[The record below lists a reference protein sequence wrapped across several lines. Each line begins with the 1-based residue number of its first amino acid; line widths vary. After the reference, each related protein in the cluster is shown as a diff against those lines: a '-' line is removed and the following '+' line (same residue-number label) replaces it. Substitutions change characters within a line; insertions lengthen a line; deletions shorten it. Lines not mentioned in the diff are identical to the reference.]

1 MLRMMTVLLGLIM
14 VVAVSGCADAAL
26 PAPSAPSAPVAAVV
40 DADDSPDPASGLPA
54 ERDVLPTTTATSRP
68 TRTSVATASP
78 SPTRRPTRTPVA
90 TATAQ
95 ATEIGEREEASPEA
109 TSAPIATPTLEREAL
124 PEPEATDIPTP
135 EPTAAPVAAAP
146 PISNLAAYAGPG
158 VPAWIEAGS
167 VGLGTPLVAVGLDPY
182 GVPIVPDH
190 DAAWYSLSGLPGMG
204 ENVVLWG
211 HVLRFQSAPELPAPF
226 ERVKDLGVGSTLTLY
241 TGDGVAHRYV
251 VSQQVWATPDEV
263 HYILPQGYER
273 LTLVSCIG
281 DAVITNGS
289 VVDMSHRLI
298 TIATPLR

>member
-14 VVAVSGCADAAL
+14 VVAVSGCADAA
-26 PAPSAPSAPVAAVV
+26 PPAPSAPVAAVV
-40 DADDSPDPASGLPA
+40 DADDSPDSASGLPA
-54 ERDVLPTTTATSRP
+54 ERDVPPTATATSRP

-95 ATEIGEREEASPEA
+95 ATEIGEREVASPEA
-109 TSAPIATPTLEREAL
+109 TSAPIAMPTPKQEAT
-124 PEPEATDIPTP
+124 PEPEATAIPAP
-135 EPTAAPVAAAP
+135 EPTAAPAAAAP
-146 PISNLAAYAGPG
+146 PLSNLAAYAGPG
-158 VPAWIEAGS
+158 VPAWIEAES
-167 VGLGTPLVAVGLDPY
+167 VGLGTPLVAVGLDAY

>member
-1 MLRMMTVLLGLIM
+1 M
-14 VVAVSGCADAAL
+14 VVAVSGCADAAP
-26 PAPSAPSAPVAAVV
+26 PAPPAPVAAVV
-40 DADDSPDPASGLPA
+40 DADDSPAPASGLPA
-54 ERDVLPTTTATSRP
+54 ERDGPPTATVTPRP
-68 TRTSVATASP
+68 THTSVVTASP
-78 SPTRRPTRTPVA
+78 SPTRRPTDLP

-95 ATEIGEREEASPEA
+95 ATEIGEREVASPTPEA
-109 TSAPIATPTLEREAL
+109 TSAPIATPTPEREAT

-167 VGLGTPLVAVGLDPY
+167 VGLGTPLVAVGLDAY

>member
-14 VVAVSGCADAAL
+14 VVAVSGCADAAP
-26 PAPSAPSAPVAAVV
+26 PAPSAPVVAVV
-40 DADDSPDPASGLPA
+40 DADDSPDPASGLTA
-54 ERDVLPTTTATSRP
+54 ERDEPPPATATARP

-95 ATEIGEREEASPEA
+95 ATEIGEREMATPTLEA
-109 TSAPIATPTLEREAL
+109 TSAPIATPTPEREAT
-124 PEPEATDIPTP
+124 PEPEVTAVPAP
-135 EPTAAPVAAAP
+135 QPTAAPVAAAP
-146 PISNLAAYAGPG
+146 PISNLAAYAGPS
-158 VPAWIEAGS
+158 VPAWIEAES
-167 VGLGTPLVAVGLDPY
+167 IGLGTPLVAVGLDAY

-226 ERVKDLGVGSTLTLY
+226 ERVKDLEIGSVLTLY
-241 TGDGVAHRYV
+241 TGDGAAHRYV

>member
-1 MLRMMTVLLGLIM
+1 M
-14 VVAVSGCADAAL
+14 VVAVSGCADAA
-26 PAPSAPSAPVAAVV
+26 PPAPVATVM
-40 DADDSPDPASGLPA
+40 DADDSLDTTSGLHA
-54 ERDVLPTTTATSRP
+54 ERAATP
-68 TRTSVATASP
+68 AVPATP
-78 SPTRRPTRTPVA
+78 RPTRTPVA
-90 TATAQ
+90 TAIPEPSPTRRPTDLPTTTAQ
-95 ATEIGEREEASPEA
+95 ATEIVEREVASPTLA
-109 TSAPIATPTLEREAL
+109 APSAPIATPTPEQEAT
-124 PEPEATDIPTP
+124 PAPEATALPTP

-167 VGLGTPLVAVGLDPY
+167 VGLGTPLVAVGLDAY

-190 DAAWYSLSGLPGMG
+190 DAAWYSLSALPGTG

-211 HVLRFQSAPELPAPF
+211 HVLRFQSTPELAAPF
-226 ERVKDLGVGSTLTLY
+226 ERVKDLGIGSTLTLY